1 MSLKSKLYKRKDFIE
16 KAFIKSVDDLSEERN
31 PDTVKKAI
39 YWSVCYIPILY
50 VEAEFKSKVIDSIK
64 SLMTNITYREF
75 IQLFPITKEYDG
87 DKFGMKDYYSTID
100 YLKDFNLDDLIHD
113 PEELIMEY
121 YNPLILA
128 LGVEYMTVVSKMS
141 RNHLGLDPFTAF
153 FHPEEYGH
161 DSKGNIIGVTADGKV
176 HKIAAPGRE
185 KPILSIVK

>member
-1 MSLKSKLYKRKDFIE
+1 MSLKTKLYKRKGFIE

-39 YWSVCYIPILY
+39 YWSVCYIPILD
-50 VEAEFKSKVIDSIK
+50 VEAEFKSQVIDSIK

-75 IQLFPITKEYDG
+75 IQLFRITKEYDG

-128 LGVEYMTVVSKMS
+128 LGVEYMTVVSEMS
-141 RNHLGLDPFTAF
+141 RNHFGIDPFTAF

-161 DSKGNIIGVTADGKV
+161 DSKGNIIGVVDGKV
-176 HKIAAPGRE
+176 NKIAAPGRE